1 MRAGV
6 ATSPRTTSPAVCRA
20 RIVRGGVTPK
30 AGVTRESRLAVRASA
45 TPGDDMASGPSVLVV
60 GGGRVGTYVAC
71 KFKSAG
77 TTGEV
82 VLKGS
87 PVSRGVSSLQ
97 PFVDAMCAEA
107 GVAFV
112 RDYEAHR
119 DRVFDFVFVSVK
131 TYDLPS
137 VKAELDAHGITPK
150 IAILVHNGIVGPLF
164 DDAVRVVIPQ
174 SYDFVEEAVARE
186 DAETGQKKITVHVKN
201 EEKPWVM
208 PDTESARAVAT
219 LLEASGMRAVADPA
233 FAYGLIRKFFINGV
247 ANLLAIV
254 GDCDCNGLLADHR
267 ARMERLYEEFVA
279 VLAAPHADAFA
290 MLPEDFHAVVF
301 DGLASYG
308 EHFPSTKMDFDAG
321 RALEVDS
328 LNGYVVAQARRQGVP
343 APENEKLVDEVAALV
358 RDRDGNRDARNRAA

>member
-1 MRAGV
+1 M
-6 ATSPRTTSPAVCRA
+6 
-20 RIVRGGVTPK
+20 
-30 AGVTRESRLAVRASA
+30 
-45 TPGDDMASGPSVLVV
+45 
-60 GGGRVGTYVAC
+60 GTYVAC

-164 DDAVRVVIPQ
+164 DDSVRVVIPQ

-186 DAETGQKKITVHVKN
+186 DAERGQKKSPCTSRTKRSRGSCPTRIRRA
-201 EEKPWVM
+201 PWRRCWKH
-208 PDTESARAVAT
+208 PACARSRTPRSPTA
-219 LLEASGMRAVADPA
+219 
-233 FAYGLIRKFFINGV
+233 
-247 ANLLAIV
+247 
-254 GDCDCNGLLADHR
+254 
-267 ARMERLYEEFVA
+267 
-279 VLAAPHADAFA
+279 
-290 MLPEDFHAVVF
+290 
-301 DGLASYG
+301 
-308 EHFPSTKMDFDAG
+308 
-321 RALEVDS
+321 
-328 LNGYVVAQARRQGVP
+328 
-343 APENEKLVDEVAALV
+343 
-358 RDRDGNRDARNRAA
+358 

>member
-6 ATSPRTTSPAVCRA
+6 ATAPLTTSPAVRRA
-20 RIVRGGVTPK
+20 RVRRERVTPK
-30 AGVTRESRLAVRASA
+30 AGVTRASRLAVRAAS
-45 TPGDDMASGPSVLVV
+45 TPEDDMASGPSVLVV

-164 DDAVRVVIPQ
+164 DDSVRVVIPQ
-174 SYDFVEEAVARE
+174 SYDFVEEAVAASSG
-186 DAETGQKKITVHVKN
+186 AERPRKKVTVHVKN

-219 LLEASGMRAVADPA
+219 LLEASGMRAIADPK

-254 GDCDCNGLLADHR
+254 GDCNCNGLLANHR
-267 ARMERLYEEFVA
+267 ERMERLYEEFVV

-328 LNGYVVAQARRQGVP
+328 LNGYVVAQARRQGLPV
-343 APENEKLVDEVAALV
+343 PENEKLVDEVAALV
-358 RDRDGNRDARNRAA
+358 KDRDAARNPAAA

>member
-1 MRAGV
+1 
-6 ATSPRTTSPAVCRA
+6 
-20 RIVRGGVTPK
+20 
-30 AGVTRESRLAVRASA
+30 
-45 TPGDDMASGPSVLVV
+45 VLVV

-186 DAETGQKKITVHVKN
+186 DAERGQKKITVHVKN

-208 PDTESARAVAT
+208 PDTDSARAVAT

-328 LNGYVVAQARRQGVP
+328 LNGYVVAQARKQGVP

-358 RDRDGNRDARNRAA
+358 RDRDGKRDARNRAA